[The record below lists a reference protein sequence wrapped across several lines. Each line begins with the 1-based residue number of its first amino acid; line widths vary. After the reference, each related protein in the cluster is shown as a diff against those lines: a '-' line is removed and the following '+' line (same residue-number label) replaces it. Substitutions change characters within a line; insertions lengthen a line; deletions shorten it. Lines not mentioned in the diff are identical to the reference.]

1 MADEKIRMGD
11 KMRMIPIAY
20 IPYTI
25 YCNKID
31 DSMPILEHFFG
42 EFHFNEVYV

>member
-1 MADEKIRMGD
+1 MADEKIRMGDKTRMRD

-31 DSMPILEHFFG
+31 DNMSIL
-42 EFHFNEVYV
+42 